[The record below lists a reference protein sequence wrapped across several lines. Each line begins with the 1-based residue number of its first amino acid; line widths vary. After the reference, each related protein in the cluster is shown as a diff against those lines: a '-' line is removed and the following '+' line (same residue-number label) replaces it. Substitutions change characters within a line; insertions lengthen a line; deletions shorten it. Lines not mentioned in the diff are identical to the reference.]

1 MNYSRR
7 AETLTPPSPPPP
19 PPPSPPAEC
28 DEYECDK
35 HETIKNVLNN
45 VDINLYSML
54 KQIIE
59 TQSRISNQ
67 LEQVT
72 KTMVLMSNTMTQRMN
87 SESFLTY
94 RKIDRLAE
102 TLNIQEVHSKFKT
115 SPLNSEPRRAKIS
128 LRK

>member
-1 MNYSRR
+1 MNYSR

-19 PPPSPPAEC
+19 PPPSPPAEY
-28 DEYECDK
+28 DEYEYDK
-35 HETIKNVLNN
+35 HETRKNVSNN
-45 VDINLYSML
+45 IDIDVYSML
-54 KQIIE
+54 KQVIE

-102 TLNIQEVHSKFKT
+102 ALNVQEVHSKFKT
-115 SPLNSEPRRAKIS
+115 SPLTSEPHRAKSS